1 MWLVDGQQRTRA
13 ILDTFQQLIDFPS
26 RPDDWSLVR
35 KADLD
40 ELRNN
45 GGALL
50 GGTLDEEVE
59 VDEDAEDES
68 HYWFVVLPAMPIFYQ
83 GDTPYFGRHS
93 ESRNV
98 RRGSMFRQL
107 RLHARVRLKSEGAE
121 RRVPPLPIGMVPLAT
136 LISPIGIFV
145 SPGDSA
151 QAAAELQAFT
161 AEKAD
166 LDRLDE
172 LLPWGPQFVTGHA
185 YEVASKDQA
194 WARPTRWSDL
204 YVRRQETGVR
214 EMVQRLAGLF
224 AYEWKFVFEQFRGMF
239 DGNRFAVGWLPRS
252 DVSAAI
258 DAYVRINRAGI
269 RVRAEE
275 RALAL
280 LSRARSTLLDDL
292 ADFVSKRDGGRL
304 VEDERALL
312 AHESHLEMGFSVWIT
327 TVTRYAT
334 LAILGDAARRW
345 LGLSAIDKD
354 TFGYRLDRVGVH
366 ETATGKMTWARQD
379 YQSPADVIGECSERA
394 TSALLLVDSTLS
406 NELYLDHRMA
416 RPSTRLPY
424 LLIDLLYRVPA
435 TQLEQLRSDQD
446 FRAAIARLLH
456 WTLLVPYLD
465 QTDFEQLTVEIHG
478 IDDEGARKESS
489 PLAPWNGSAADV
501 NESLCQALQRYQA
514 GLFKIWRRKR
524 SNSPE
529 QLQSLPLGVDGVGI
543 STALTLLAIDAFA
556 TEVRNSRSLNH
567 TAVGWLYAIERRGKA
582 REFCWDSQVEGY
594 RGTGGKTGAPRF
606 PEGDN
611 PMAAELRRWG
621 DDNRQS
627 LYPEKQ
633 HLVPFAIARQIV
645 DKGGTRAT
653 SSPSNAIGNLSWLSH
668 RQNGL
673 SAFADRWAVLDKE
686 RDRDNL
692 EARGILAPAEF
703 DGRQRTVLEIYNELR
718 DLVLLEGEAWKFKR
732 DRAFRLFDA
741 FCDGRARWMVEQMKR
756 WLEEPLTSKANSWLG
771 E

>member
-1 MWLVDGQQRTRA
+1 M
-13 ILDTFQQLIDFPS
+13 
-26 RPDDWSLVR
+26 
-35 KADLD
+35 
-40 ELRNN
+40 
-45 GGALL
+45 
-50 GGTLDEEVE
+50 
-59 VDEDAEDES
+59 
-68 HYWFVVLPAMPIFYQ
+68 
-83 GDTPYFGRHS
+83 
-93 ESRNV
+93 
-98 RRGSMFRQL
+98 
-107 RLHARVRLKSEGAE
+107 
-121 RRVPPLPIGMVPLAT
+121 
-136 LISPIGIFV
+136 
-145 SPGDSA
+145 
-151 QAAAELQAFT
+151 
-161 AEKAD
+161 
-166 LDRLDE
+166 
-172 LLPWGPQFVTGHA
+172 
-185 YEVASKDQA
+185 
-194 WARPTRWSDL
+194 
-204 YVRRQETGVR
+204 R

-224 AYEWKFVFEQFRGMF
+224 ASEWKLVFEQFRSML

-292 ADFVSKRDGGRL
+292 ADFVGKRDGGRL

-312 AHESHLEMGFSVWIT
+312 AHESQLEMGFSVWIA

-354 TFGYRLDRVGVH
+354 TFGYQLDRVGAQ
-366 ETATGKMTWARQD
+366 ETATGKTTWARQD

-416 RPSTRLPY
+416 RASTRLPY

-435 TQLEQLRSDQD
+435 LQIDRLRGDGD

-465 QTDFEQLTVEIHG
+465 QTDFAHLTIEIHG
-478 IDDEGARKESS
+478 IDDERARKEAS
-489 PLAPWNGSAADV
+489 PLAPWDGSDTDV
-501 NESLCQALQRYQA
+501 NESLRMALHRYQL
-514 GLFKIWRRKR
+514 GLFKIWGRKR
-524 SNSPE
+524 SNSRD
-529 QLQSLPLGVDGVGI
+529 QRQSVPRGVDGIGI
-543 STALTLLAIDAFA
+543 SAALTRFAVDAFA

-582 REFCWDSQVEGY
+582 REFCWEAQVEGY
-594 RGTGGKTGAPRF
+594 GKTGGKTGAPRF
-606 PEGDN
+606 PEGGC
-611 PMAAELRRWG
+611 PTAAELRRWR
-621 DDNRQS
+621 DEDRQS

-645 DKGGTRAT
+645 GKGGTRAT

-673 SAFADRWAVLDKE
+673 SAFADRWAVLDEE
-686 RDRDNL
+686 RDGANL

-703 DGRQRTVLEIYNELR
+703 AGRQCNVLAIYNQLR
-718 DLVLLEGEAWKFKR
+718 DLVLLEGEAWKFQR
-732 DRAFRLFDA
+732 DKALGLFDA
-741 FCDGRARWMVEQMKR
+741 FCHGRAAWMVEQMKR
-756 WLEEPLTSKANSWLG
+756 WLEEPLTSGAASWLQ